1 MMLRASFAAV
11 FLFLVSPVYA
21 DDAPQVS
28 FLGAGHSTVLLNVDG
43 KQYVVDVAALSIR
56 DAATMAS
63 QTTASQ
69 APSPGQSAAGD
80 LFRQNCAGC
89 HAPDG
94 KGTRGAGTP
103 DFTNHSIQSGFS
115 DQQIVETIR
124 RGKPGRMPAW
134 SGKLSE
140 AQINELASYIRSF
153 ATGAAGSSSNAKQE
167 ASASGIYH
175 PGDDVLVSLP
185 TGRAVDRHGV
195 YVNFSH
201 RFSDTAFTGQGKGAE
216 LLGLDSV
223 SISSFGLRYGVT
235 DKLSV
240 SVWRSPSFI
249 ERPIQVM
256 AAYSLLDENRE
267 APLNMAVRVSV
278 EGRNNFQKSFTENIE
293 TIFSRTILSRAQL
306 YVVPTFSFNARRVVP
321 GGLISSQIPDFP
333 GINTVSV
340 GFGGAVDIRPTVALV
355 AEVIPTLLNGTDLGI
370 HRPAYSFGIQKKL
383 WRHAF
388 TLALTNSLGTTV
400 SQRAG
405 TRATYT
411 GDPHGDTP
419 AGLALGFDLMR
430 QIH

>member
-11 FLFLVSPVYA
+11 LLFFVSPVRA

-28 FLGAGHSTVLLNVDG
+28 FLDAGHSTVLLNVDG
-43 KQYVVDVAALSIR
+43 KQYVVDVAARSIR
-56 DAATMAS
+56 DALTIAS

-69 APSPGQSAAGD
+69 APSQARSPAAD
-80 LFRQNCAGC
+80 LFRENCAGC
-89 HAPDG
+89 HGPDG
-94 KGTRGAGTP
+94 KGTRSERTP
-103 DFTNHSIQSGFS
+103 DFTSRSIQSGFS

-134 SGKLSE
+134 SGKLSD
-140 AQINELASYIRSF
+140 AQITELATYIRSF
-153 ATGAAGSSSNAKQE
+153 AAGPPGSSSTSQQE
-167 ASASGIYH
+167 AAAPGIYH

-201 RFSDTAFTGQGKGAE
+201 RFSDPAFTGRGKGSE

-249 ERPIQVM
+249 ERPIQIM
-256 AAYSLLDENRE
+256 AAYNLLDENRE

-278 EGRNNFQKSFTENIE
+278 EGLNNFQKSFTENIE

-306 YVVPTFSFNARRVVP
+306 YVVPTFSFNARRLVP
-321 GGLISSQIPDFP
+321 GGLLSSQIPDFP

-355 AEVIPTLLNGTDLGI
+355 AEIIPTLLNGTDLGI
-370 HRPAYSFGIQKKL
+370 HRPAYSFGIQKKI

-388 TLALTNSLGTTV
+388 TLALTNSPGTTV

-411 GDPHGDTP
+411 NDPHGDTP